1 MYVKCLPLA
10 EPPVAAQRP
19 LEEPSTKGK
28 ENPALEIG
36 ALEQF
41 QVAGMNSLNADHLR
55 S

>member
-10 EPPVAAQRP
+10 EPPVAAQQP
-19 LEEPSTKGK
+19 LEESSTKGK

-36 ALEQF
+36 AREQF
-41 QVAGMNSLNADHLR
+41 QVAGMNSLDAYHLK